1 MAPIRTFFATPARA
15 RLLAGL
21 IALAA
26 ALAAPAAAQAGPPAV
41 QVAKTATCGCCTAWI
56 EHMEAHGWTV
66 EAEDMAPSALV
77 QLKLERGLRPEL
89 ASCHTATVGGYV
101 IEGHVPAEDVARL
114 LEERPEAVGLAVP
127 GMPIGSPGMEVGD
140 RTEPYEVLLVRRDGS
155 TEVFSRY

>member
-1 MAPIRTFFATPARA
+1 
-15 RLLAGL
+15 
-21 IALAA
+21 
-26 ALAAPAAAQAGPPAV
+26 
-41 QVAKTATCGCCTAWI
+41 
-56 EHMEAHGWTV
+56 
-66 EAEDMAPSALV
+66 
-77 QLKLERGLRPEL
+77 
-89 ASCHTATVGGYV
+89 VGGYV